1 MKNVHFEPTS
11 TTDTEKLMKTI
22 FITGASS
29 GIGFETARLFS
40 ERGWRVIAAIR
51 KLSNAEPLK
60 RMLGTE
66 IV

>member
-1 MKNVHFEPTS
+1 
-11 TTDTEKLMKTI
+11 MKTI